1 MKLFEI
7 AMPLEKAGFIPY
19 VYEDGKPLFFFMTP
33 SDSKYGGLQPSIAK
47 GHIDKGETVLA
58 AAYREA
64 SEELGL
70 KASNVV
76 TKTVKLAWKGKVE
89 GKKEAYA
96 FTVYIGEIRKKKD
109 FSEPDNETGS
119 THWLTA
125 KQFAEEGRKSQVKIV
140 QAANRLLSR

>member
-19 VYEDGKPLFFFMTP
+19 VLEDGKPLFYFMVP
-33 SDSKYGGLQPSIAK
+33 SDSKYGGPQPSIAK
-47 GHIDKGETVLA
+47 GHIDKGESVKA

-70 KASNVV
+70 KASNIIPG
-76 TKTVKLAWKGKVE
+76 TIKLAWKGAVE
-89 GKKEAYA
+89 GKKSGYVM
-96 FTVYIGEIRKKKD
+96 TVYIGEIRKKKD
-109 FSEPDNETGS
+109 FSEPDSETGS
-119 THWLTA
+119 RHWLTA

>member
-19 VYEDGKPLFFFMTP
+19 VYEDGKPLFYFMTP
-33 SDSKYGGLQPSIAK
+33 SDAKFGGDQPSIAK
-47 GHIDKGETVLA
+47 GHIDKGESVLA

-70 KASNVV
+70 KAENVIRS
-76 TKTVKLAWKGKVE
+76 TVKLVWKGKVE
-89 GKKEAYA
+89 GKKEAFI
-96 FTVYIGEIRKKKD
+96 FTVYIGEVRKKKD
-109 FSEPDNETGS
+109 FGKPDHETGS

-125 KQFAEEGRKSQVKIV
+125 KEFADKGRKSQVKIV
-140 QAANRLLSR
+140 QAANRLLSS